1 MLPSLPRIAALR
13 FEEGR
18 LAYTF
23 HDGIQWMDNE
33 PVAPARKRR
42 HTSLRLRG
50 SCPASTEWSRYS
62 FLSTEAFQSLL
73 EESITTGTRKSDDDK
88 NKPAIFFPSFPQYAI
103 APAHGK
109 NVHATRA
116 RHTLNITVRR
126 RGVGTTELPHER
138 GPTNKRSYLLFLLPH
153 PGPPT
158 GFQPCYDCK
167 IKGGVVLMHKYAR
180 CSALL
185 CSALLCT
192 SV

>member
-23 HDGIQWMDNE
+23 HDGIQWMDNK

-88 NKPAIFFPSFPQYAI
+88 NKPAIFFLLSPNTQSPPRTAKTCTRLGLDTPSI
-103 APAHGK
+103 
-109 NVHATRA
+109 
-116 RHTLNITVRR
+116 
-126 RGVGTTELPHER
+126 
-138 GPTNKRSYLLFLLPH
+138 
-153 PGPPT
+153 
-158 GFQPCYDCK
+158 
-167 IKGGVVLMHKYAR
+167 
-180 CSALL
+180 
-185 CSALLCT
+185 
-192 SV
+192 